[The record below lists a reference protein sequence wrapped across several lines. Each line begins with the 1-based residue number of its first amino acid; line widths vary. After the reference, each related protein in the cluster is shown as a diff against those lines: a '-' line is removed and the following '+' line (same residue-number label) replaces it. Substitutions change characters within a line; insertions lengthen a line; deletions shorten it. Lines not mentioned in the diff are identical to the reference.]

1 MIKSMLAA
9 FFLGGLFSTAAMAQH
24 HGHHGGA
31 GNPYAAL
38 ADREV
43 KVLSAEQM
51 ADLREG
57 RGMGLSLPAELN
69 GYPGPKHVLELTD
82 GLGLTPV
89 QRQKTTELFDLMKV
103 EAVTLGAR
111 LITEEHAL
119 ETLFTATGAT
129 LDATKQAVDTVART
143 QGELRFVHLKYHLLM
158 AAALTP
164 AQSRRYAELRGYVK
178 Q

>member
-38 ADREV
+38 ANREV
-43 KVLSAEQM
+43 KALSTEQM

-69 GYPGPKHVLELTD
+69 GYPGPKHVLELAN

-111 LITEEHAL
+111 LITEEHTL
-119 ETLFTATGAT
+119 ETLFNATGAT
-129 LDATKQAVDTVART
+129 LDATKQAVDAVART
-143 QGELRFVHLKYHLLM
+143 QGELRFVRGICKI
-158 AAALTP
+158 AAA
-164 AQSRRYAELRGYVK
+164 R
-178 Q
+178 

>member
-1 MIKSMLAA
+1 
-9 FFLGGLFSTAAMAQH
+9 
-24 HGHHGGA
+24 
-31 GNPYAAL
+31 
-38 ADREV
+38 
-43 KVLSAEQM
+43 
-51 ADLREG
+51 
-57 RGMGLSLPAELN
+57 MGLSLPAELN
-69 GYPGPKHVLELTD
+69 GYPGPKHVLELAD

-89 QRQKTTELFDLMKV
+89 QRQKTTELFNLMKV

-111 LITEEHAL
+111 LITEEQAL
-119 ETLFTATGAT
+119 ESLFTATGAT
-129 LDATKQAVDTVART
+129 LDATKQAVDAVART